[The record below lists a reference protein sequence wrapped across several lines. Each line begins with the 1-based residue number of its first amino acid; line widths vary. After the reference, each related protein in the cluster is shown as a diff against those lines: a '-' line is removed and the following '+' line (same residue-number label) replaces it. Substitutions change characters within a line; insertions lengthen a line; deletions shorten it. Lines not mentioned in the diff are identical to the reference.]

1 MQKLAVHEQQQYY
14 DLPNTYTDT
23 IIHLSK
29 IIIFR
34 SDSVKFSLFEKGTK
48 FEKIFHLKLTYFVP
62 FSKSLSFKLNYF

>member
-29 IIIFR
+29 IIMF
-34 SDSVKFSLFEKGTK
+34 
-48 FEKIFHLKLTYFVP
+48 Y
-62 FSKSLSFKLNYF
+62 